1 MLGQSFFSSET
12 QQWDPQLVIGW
23 HASYVRCKYCLKT
36 TFLASFLKALLRGTK
51 HETTKMQRLDFR
63 VELSIKWAIKIS
75 LLGREPW
82 SSGYRRRLMI
92 WRLWVQILAPCTGW
106 TFFSHLFVASI
117 VLMFVWKDPKINDKR
132 GRGWP
137 LLKISLVILV
147 SPFILFVIL
156 SLQLIENSVFKNGLS
171 LTSFL
176 FIFHKQTI
184 QFFQPINVKNVHPVY
199 GVGIRTH
206 DLQNMSLIPL
216 PIEVQS
222 LLSLSLSLRFDSIK
236 PKWIFVPKYLPLGTV
251 GK

>member
-1 MLGQSFFSSET
+1 MIHCYKGFTFRVICLVLGQSFFSSET

-106 TFFSHLFVASI
+106 TFFHIYLLHQLYWCLFE
-117 VLMFVWKDPKINDKR
+117 KTQK
-132 GRGWP
+132 
-137 LLKISLVILV
+137 
-147 SPFILFVIL
+147 
-156 SLQLIENSVFKNGLS
+156 
-171 LTSFL
+171 
-176 FIFHKQTI
+176 
-184 QFFQPINVKNVHPVY
+184 
-199 GVGIRTH
+199 
-206 DLQNMSLIPL
+206 
-216 PIEVQS
+216 
-222 LLSLSLSLRFDSIK
+222 
-236 PKWIFVPKYLPLGTV
+236 
-251 GK
+251 